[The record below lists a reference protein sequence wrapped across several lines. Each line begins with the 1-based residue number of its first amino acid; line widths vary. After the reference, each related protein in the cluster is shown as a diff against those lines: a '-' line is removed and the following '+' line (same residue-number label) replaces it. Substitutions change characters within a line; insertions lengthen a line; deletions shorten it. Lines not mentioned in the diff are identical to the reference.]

1 MGYPFKLA
9 PHNFYPSL
17 RNYEDANPFTESVED
32 ILEDSWE
39 AILEIRNTSELL
51 CPNCDESSSEPV
63 CPICCTPIR
72 FE

>member
-1 MGYPFKLA
+1 MGYPFKL
-9 PHNFYPSL
+9 PTHNFYPGF

-39 AILEIRNTSELL
+39 AILEIRNTSELP

>member
-1 MGYPFKLA
+1 MW
-9 PHNFYPSL
+9 S
-17 RNYEDANPFTESVED
+17 EDRFLNTGPDPPVTDDWPESWPQTLSFGD
-32 ILEDSWE
+32 
-39 AILEIRNTSELL
+39 TSELL

>member
-9 PHNFYPSL
+9 PHNFYPGL

-32 ILEDSWE
+32 ILEDSWK
-39 AILEIRNTSELL
+39 AILEIRNTSELP